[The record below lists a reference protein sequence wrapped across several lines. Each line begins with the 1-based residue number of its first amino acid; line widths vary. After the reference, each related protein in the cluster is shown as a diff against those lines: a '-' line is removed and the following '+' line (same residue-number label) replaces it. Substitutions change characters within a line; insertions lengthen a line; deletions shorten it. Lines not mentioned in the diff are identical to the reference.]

1 MSKVSCK
8 IAGICATALLVSSL
22 SSAPVAAAKPNE
34 LLSGHPIM
42 STAERTSK
50 GQPAVKGTILIE
62 APPAVVWDTVHKE
75 RNHDPD
81 LAYSKVIEKD
91 KDHSVLE
98 QKFILIPVI
107 GSATCVM
114 SNDEIPLQRIDY
126 HLLKSDRHFK
136 AMEGSWV
143 LTPHNDGRATIL
155 ELSSHL
161 ELSFPV
167 PRKFL
172 DGISSGKVQK
182 RLQRV
187 KKMAETEHRLAQSQ
201 HNL

>member
-1 MSKVSCK
+1 MFNPKHAFACAVLAFTCLASNQAVL
-8 IAGICATALLVSSL
+8 AG
-22 SSAPVAAAKPNE
+22 KPHN
-34 LLSGHPIM
+34 LLSGQAVV
-42 STAERTSK
+42 STQEKNAY
-50 GQPAVKGTILIE
+50 GQPSIKGRILIE
-62 APPAVVWDTVHKE
+62 APPAVVWETVHKE

-81 LAYSKVIEKD
+81 IAYSKILEQS

-107 GSATCVM
+107 GSAICVM
-114 SNDEIPLQRIDY
+114 SNDEVPLQRIDY

-136 AMEGSWV
+136 AMDGSWV
-143 LTPHNDGRATIL
+143 LTPHDDGRATIL

-172 DGISSGKVQK
+172 EGISAGKVQK
-182 RLQRV
+182 RLQRI
-187 KKMAETEHRLAQSQ
+187 KKMAENEHRLAQRS
-201 HNL
+201 L